1 MVQRTDLDSHPH
13 DWWSQL
19 LDPMRRVGA
28 RVAEFFSPS
37 AEAAA
42 TEESYEIALE
52 LPGMSDDE
60 IHLEVDGDRLVV
72 TGEKR
77 AQRQESGKNY
87 YFSERAYGRFR
98 RSFQL
103 PGDADLDAI
112 GAAHKD
118 GVLTVTVPRRASQRP
133 EGRKIPIARG

>member
-1 MVQRTDLDSHPH
+1 MVRRTDLDPRPH

-19 LDPMRRVGA
+19 LGPMRHIGA

-37 AEAAA
+37 AEAAETA
-42 TEESYEIALE
+42 ESYEIALE

-60 IHLEVDGDRLVV
+60 IHLEIHGDRLVV

-77 AQRQESGKNY
+77 ARREERGKDY
-87 YFSERAYGRFR
+87 YFSERAYGRFS

-103 PGDADLDAI
+103 PADADLDAI

-118 GVLTVTVPRRASQRP
+118 GVLTVTIPRRASPRP
-133 EGRKIPIARG
+133 EGRKIPVARG

>member
-1 MVQRTDLDSHPH
+1 MVQRTDLDPHSH

-60 IHLEVDGDRLVV
+60 IQLEVHAGRLVV

-77 AQRQESGKNY
+77 AQREESGKDY
-87 YFSERAYGRFR
+87 
-98 RSFQL
+98 
-103 PGDADLDAI
+103 
-112 GAAHKD
+112 
-118 GVLTVTVPRRASQRP
+118 
-133 EGRKIPIARG
+133 